1 MNDDHGTLHS
11 LAPLYALGGL
21 SAVEKT
27 SFEQHLE
34 ACAACAEELRSH
46 REIAAAVGAS
56 APATPPAHLRS
67 KLMERVR
74 RTPRTPGT
82 VLQQAGLLVARPEE
96 LPWRTLSQGV
106 DFKLLYR
113 DKERSYN
120 TCLVRMLPGT
130 HYPSHRHAEAEEI
143 FLLSGDL
150 HLGDEVMYAGDY
162 CRADSQSI
170 HGETFTN
177 GGCLFLQMAS
187 SHDEILR

>member
-1 MNDDHGTLHS
+1 MKDDHETLHH
-11 LAPLYALGGL
+11 LVPLYALGGL
-21 SAVEKT
+21 GAAEKA
-27 SFEQHLE
+27 SFDQHLD
-34 ACAACAEELRSH
+34 ACAACGDELRSYQ
-46 REIAAAVGAS
+46 EVAATLGAS
-56 APATPPAHLRS
+56 APATPPAHVRS
-67 KLMERVR
+67 QLMERVR

-96 LPWRTLSQGV
+96 LPWRTLSPGI

-113 DKERSYN
+113 DQERSYN
-120 TCLVRMLPGT
+120 TCLVRMDPGT

-162 CRADSQSI
+162 CRADSQSV
-170 HGETFTN
+170 HCETFTN